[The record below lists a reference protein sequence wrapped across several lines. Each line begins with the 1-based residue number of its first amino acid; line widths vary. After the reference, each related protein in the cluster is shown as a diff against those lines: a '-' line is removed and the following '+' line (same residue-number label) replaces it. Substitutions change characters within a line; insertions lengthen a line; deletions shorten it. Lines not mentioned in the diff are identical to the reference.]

1 MRDLWDKPW
10 FSVLT
15 KLTYSAYLNI
25 LWLICSL
32 PIFTIGAS
40 TTALFYCTL
49 KMAEDRDEGLTRMF
63 FRAFRSNFKPAG
75 TWLLFGRRWL
85 RVEPPLE
92 HQCILDDFD
101 SAGDWCCRAVR
112 HCTALRISPAGTF

>member
-63 FRAFRSNFKPAG
+63 FRAFRSNFKPQSCGLSCWHLAAF
-75 TWLLFGRRWL
+75 WASMAS
-85 RVEPPLE
+85 
-92 HQCILDDFD
+92 C
-101 SAGDWCCRAVR
+101 
-112 HCTALRISPAGTF
+112 

>member
-49 KMAEDRDEGLTRMF
+49 
-63 FRAFRSNFKPAG
+63 
-75 TWLLFGRRWL
+75 
-85 RVEPPLE
+85 
-92 HQCILDDFD
+92 
-101 SAGDWCCRAVR
+101 
-112 HCTALRISPAGTF
+112 